1 MHFND
6 YLDNYSKPNQNDNT
20 FEHND
25 VNSYHDL
32 INKED
37 KVLNTIKTISNNP
50 KKFKYT
56 NQVLSSFQL
65 DIIRTRGISNQRLY
79 S

>member
-32 INKED
+32 IYKED
-37 KVLNTIKTISNNP
+37 KVLNTIKTIITLRNLKTQIKHYLP
-50 KKFKYT
+50 F
-56 NQVLSSFQL
+56 
-65 DIIRTRGISNQRLY
+65 IRFY
-79 S
+79 